1 MQLIGSVGFFVAG
14 VAAVS
19 GLSVSLYAALPKA
32 LLAHAERH
40 GRFQGLSKGETLAD
54 GTRAG
59 APPAARPV
67 RAAQLGLAQGNA
79 VEGLTG

>member
-1 MQLIGSVGFFVAG
+1 MQMLGSVGFLVAG

-19 GLSVSLYAALPKA
+19 GLSVSLYAALPKS

-40 GRFQGLSKGETLAD
+40 GRFQGLSAGERLAD

-59 APPAARPV
+59 QPPAAVRPSQ
-67 RAAQLGLAQGNA
+67 AGLAQGNA
-79 VEGLTG
+79 AQGFAG